1 MKNIT
6 ITVIYEAQA
15 LNRDEKLGGNILSIK
30 KLTRGKETLSF
41 IGKPA
46 LRHYLFSALQR
57 AYPSDWCP
65 APVTGQGEVV
75 QFDILQADILT
86 YAELDAFGYMYTIG
100 EQASITRRAPVGITK
115 ALSFSPYQGDMAFY
129 ANHDLVNRGIKNGL
143 SVTPN
148 PYNKEEHCSF
158 YKASFTIDTQILGQ
172 DVWIVSGVS
181 FQNGTLTL
189 TLSGGNKKSITKE
202 ITPVKEREDTEGCYE
217 CLNGEGEKVGEIR
230 VQKLSSGKW
239 EVTFLLEPDIK
250 QKRIEQLLET
260 IKNGLYAQSSN
271 ELNTLIPI
279 FLVASGVKVPSP
291 VFHSYLVLGS
301 DEDREGSDFQVSGLL
316 DGLSNSWVEGPV
328 FVFESKRVR
337 WDRRE
342 KEEASK
348 KWNARLKA
356 EWNDFKKE
364 LFSFGDTREGEA
376 ES

>member
-1 MKNIT
+1 
-6 ITVIYEAQA
+6 
-15 LNRDEKLGGNILSIK
+15 
-30 KLTRGKETLSF
+30 
-41 IGKPA
+41 
-46 LRHYLFSALQR
+46 
-57 AYPSDWCP
+57 
-65 APVTGQGEVV
+65 
-75 QFDILQADILT
+75 
-86 YAELDAFGYMYTIG
+86 
-100 EQASITRRAPVGITK
+100 
-115 ALSFSPYQGDMAFY
+115 
-129 ANHDLVNRGIKNGL
+129 
-143 SVTPN
+143 
-148 PYNKEEHCSF
+148 
-158 YKASFTIDTQILGQ
+158 
-172 DVWIVSGVS
+172 
-181 FQNGTLTL
+181 
-189 TLSGGNKKSITKE
+189 
-202 ITPVKEREDTEGCYE
+202 
-217 CLNGEGEKVGEIR
+217 
-230 VQKLSSGKW
+230 LSSGKW